1 MTRRVGVL
9 GSTGSVGSQT
19 LDVIRSFPD
28 KFDVVALSTHTSTEM
43 LGEQIEEFQPEG
55 IGVSDP
61 KTATQEE
68 WLEGSNSLRKLAR
81 MDLDLLVVAVTGMAG
96 LLPTLEALKQD
107 TSVALASKE
116 AIVVGGTLIKETE
129 QASRGQVLP
138 LDSEHHAV
146 YELLRGE
153 TLESI
158 QTVYLTAS
166 GGPFRNRSRNDLK
179 GISPEQALDHPNWD
193 MGPKI
198 TVDSATMM
206 NKGLELI
213 EAKHL
218 FKLEADQL
226 QAVIHPQSRV
236 HALVEFVDASL
247 KAQMS
252 EPDMRHPIQ
261 SVLMEGSRKSGPVDR
276 LDLTESL
283 TLDFESVDPERFP
296 TYNLAREAMKL
307 GGTAP
312 TILNAAN
319 SEAVRSFLNGRLSF
333 LEIPDVIERCLSEGS
348 VDYEVTLDRI
358 LDVDE
363 RTRER
368 ARRVIQKSS

>member
-1 MTRRVGVL
+1 MTLRVGVL

-19 LDVIRSFPD
+19 LDVIRNFPD
-28 KFDVVALSTHTSTEM
+28 EFNVVALSTHTRTDI
-43 LGEQIEEFQPEG
+43 LREQIEEFQPEA

-61 KTATQEE
+61 QTATEEE
-68 WLEGSNSLRKLAR
+68 WLDGADSLQKLAR

-96 LLPTLEALKQD
+96 LLPTLEALKED

-116 AIVVGGTLIKETE
+116 AMVVGGSLVTDAERS
-129 QASRGQVLP
+129 SRGQVLP

-146 YELLRGE
+146 YQLLRGE
-153 TLESI
+153 TLESVE
-158 QTVYLTAS
+158 TVYLTAS
-166 GGPFRNRSRNDLK
+166 GGPFRDRAREELG

-213 EAKHL
+213 EAKHFFDL
-218 FKLEADQL
+218 QPDQL
-226 QAVIHPQSRV
+226 QAVIHPQSTV

-252 EPDMRHPIQ
+252 RPDMRYSIQ
-261 SVLMEGSRKSGPVDR
+261 SVLMEGTRKTGPVDC
-276 LDLTESL
+276 LDLSESL
-283 TLDFESVDPERFP
+283 TLDFNPVDSERFP
-296 TYNLAREAMKL
+296 NYNLAREAMDL
-307 GGTAP
+307 GGLAP
-312 TILNAAN
+312 TVLNAAN
-319 SEAVRSFLNGRLSF
+319 SEAVRSFLNGEISF
-333 LEIPDVIERCLSEGS
+333 LDITQVIERCLLKESDNG
-348 VDYEVTLDRI
+348 EVTLDRI

-368 ARRVIQKSS
+368 ARKVIQDLS